1 MRLPAV
7 EGTSWGQTHHQPPSS
22 FTVQEPSSK
31 IGHSAGLGGNRAAD
45 REVVAG
51 PRAEKTGQP
60 LGPSSIPWA
69 NSEQNIGWK
78 GLGSP
83 SEAPGGPGLGWL

>member
-1 MRLPAV
+1 MRQ
-7 EGTSWGQTHHQPPSS
+7 EGGQR
-22 FTVQEPSSK
+22 
-31 IGHSAGLGGNRAAD
+31 GLGGNGAAD
-45 REVVAG
+45 RAVVAG

-83 SEAPGGPGLGWL
+83 SEASGGAWAGLAVGREPALLTSWSSCFWGA